1 MLCHQEDCVQNV
13 QSPSYNRSNYGRY
26 FYNALIVLYPFI
38 LVSTPI
44 DLYIASKHYERYA
57 NPGLQVVDHS
67 NQTVNSTHSIMSQ
80 HPQQSHGNPQAPSQQ
95 PQHKV
100 CNSLDNR
107 SRKASSSFN
116 TAPSQAPLNVTPGIN
131 PSSLSISHSSVPI
144 YSLASQSS
152 APFATN
158 QQSNSSV
165 YRPTSSLE
173 VLQYHYPELLR
184 LLPMEDNFFIAE
196 LFKRKLLPHNLKAVI
211 DSLSTRADKV
221 TKFLDSVITPSTEN
235 LNNVNFNELLQVMMT
250 SNDNAVKQLAKEIIF
265 MLNQNCF
272 QSEKGM
278 YVVSYCQS
286 IFTAHI
292 YVV

>member
-1 MLCHQEDCVQNV
+1 M
-13 QSPSYNRSNYGRY
+13 
-26 FYNALIVLYPFI
+26 
-38 LVSTPI
+38 
-44 DLYIASKHYERYA
+44 YIASKHYEHYA
-57 NPGLQVVDHS
+57 NPGLQVMDHS

-80 HPQQSHGNPQAPSQQ
+80 HPQRSHGNPQAPSQRL
-95 PQHKV
+95 QHKV
-100 CNSLDNR
+100 YNSLDNR
-107 SRKASSSFN
+107 NRKASSSFN

-144 YSLASQSS
+144 HSLASQSS
-152 APFATN
+152 APFTTN
-158 QQSNSSV
+158 QQSSSYV
-165 YRPTSSLE
+165 YRPTTSLE

-196 LFKRKLLPHNLKAVI
+196 LFKRNLLPHNLKAVI
-211 DSLSTRADKV
+211 DSLCTRADKV
-221 TKFLDSVITPSTEN
+221 TKFLDNVITPSTEN
-235 LNNVNFNELLQVMMT
+235 SNNVNFNELLQVMMT

-286 IFTAHI
+286 IFIAYI

>member
-1 MLCHQEDCVQNV
+1 MLYHQEDCVQNV

-26 FYNALIVLYPFI
+26 FYNLLIILYMFI
-38 LVSTPI
+38 FLVSTPI
-44 DLYIASKHYERYA
+44 DLYIASKHYECYA
-57 NPGLQVVDHS
+57 NPGLQVMDNS

-80 HPQQSHGNPQAPSQQ
+80 HPQQSHGNPQASSQRL
-95 PQHKV
+95 QHKV
-100 CNSLDNR
+100 YNSLDNMN
-107 SRKASSSFN
+107 RKASSSFN
-116 TAPSQAPLNVTPGIN
+116 IIPSEAPLNVTPGIN
-131 PSSLSISHSSVPI
+131 TSSLSISHSSVPI
-144 YSLASQSS
+144 HSKSS
-152 APFATN
+152 
-158 QQSNSSV
+158 SSV
-165 YRPTSSLE
+165 YRPTTSLE

-196 LFKRKLLPHNLKAVI
+196 LFKRNLLPHNLKAVI
-211 DSLSTRADKV
+211 DSLCTRADKV
-221 TKFLDSVITPSTEN
+221 TKFLDNVITPSTEN
-235 LNNVNFNELLQVMMT
+235 SNNVNFNELLQVMMT

-286 IFTAHI
+286 IFIAYI